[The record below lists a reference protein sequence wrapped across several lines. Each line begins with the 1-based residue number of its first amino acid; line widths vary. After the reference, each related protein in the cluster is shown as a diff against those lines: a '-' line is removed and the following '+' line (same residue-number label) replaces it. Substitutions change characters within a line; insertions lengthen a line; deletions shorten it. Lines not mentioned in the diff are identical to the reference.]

1 MYKILQIEVSGK
13 DALYPYLMNI
23 GRLSNNLYNAILF
36 RQRQLMTSRNK
47 DVLSVNEQSILNEVD
62 IMNLHLVERHKP
74 ARLITKSGVVSYNFM
89 DDLLKFNH
97 NVDYKHKEIPTHTAQ
112 HVVKNV
118 VQNIKAFFESVKAY
132 NENPSAFKGRPQMPR
147 YKHKGGVSSFKFSN
161 QECVIKQNKKGR
173 YVAKLPYTKET
184 ICLGK
189 KVYGKLKEVSVS
201 FNNNTFIMAFIFD
214 DGILMP
220 QSSDTHDRICAI
232 DMGINNLMAITNNIG
247 CPNFLYKGGYLKS
260 INHLYNKKIAHMQ
273 SVNTIGTT
281 EKYKPS
287 KRYYGVTFKRN
298 HQIKDYI
305 SKVSKH
311 FIQWCV
317 ENRIDT
323 IVVGNNKQWKDS
335 IDLGRS
341 NNQQFV
347 QIPHAQLINNLKYRA
362 EQNGICFIETEESY
376 TSKASYLDRDVI
388 PIYNETDNDAQF
400 SGKRIKRGLYKSKDG
415 IIINA
420 DLNGSANIMRK
431 FKDDVLI
438 AFDQIMIFKY
448 VTL

>member
-118 VQNIKAFFESVKAY
+118 AQNIKAFFESVKAY

-201 FNNNTFIMAFIFD
+201 FNNNTLSFFILFHE
-214 DGILMP
+214 
-220 QSSDTHDRICAI
+220 S
-232 DMGINNLMAITNNIG
+232 
-247 CPNFLYKGGYLKS
+247 LK
-260 INHLYNKKIAHMQ
+260 
-273 SVNTIGTT
+273 
-281 EKYKPS
+281 
-287 KRYYGVTFKRN
+287 
-298 HQIKDYI
+298 
-305 SKVSKH
+305 
-311 FIQWCV
+311 V
-317 ENRIDT
+317 ENTTLCKFTSSSSFILKKV
-323 IVVGNNKQWKDS
+323 IGN
-335 IDLGRS
+335 
-341 NNQQFV
+341 
-347 QIPHAQLINNLKYRA
+347 
-362 EQNGICFIETEESY
+362 
-376 TSKASYLDRDVI
+376 
-388 PIYNETDNDAQF
+388 
-400 SGKRIKRGLYKSKDG
+400 
-415 IIINA
+415 
-420 DLNGSANIMRK
+420 
-431 FKDDVLI
+431 
-438 AFDQIMIFKY
+438 
-448 VTL
+448 